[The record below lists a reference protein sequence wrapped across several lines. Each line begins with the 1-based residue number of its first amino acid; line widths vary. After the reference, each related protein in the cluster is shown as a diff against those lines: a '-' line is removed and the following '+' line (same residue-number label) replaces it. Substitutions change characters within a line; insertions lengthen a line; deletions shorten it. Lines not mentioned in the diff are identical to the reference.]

1 MSGPLSNR
9 LADLAERAGEA
20 ARAYRRGS
28 IDAIGAYLEAGALLA
43 EARGECRRG
52 EWGAVLARAG
62 IAERT
67 GRLMVQ
73 AAKVARELGADAAA
87 VHDAGGVQAF
97 IAAAVAVAVE
107 KPALNAGIEA
117 PEPAGSAPV
126 AHGPAPRRGRTPRRA
141 RQSAPPG
148 RREGATAPADAGG
161 AGERWPMRGL
171 RRAGRGP
178 DTVRAVSDSGRG
190 RGGGPAPA
198 SGGPSRAPGR
208 DRGGGRGGGR
218 RGPWTVGGGRGAAR
232 DRGGG
237 AEATGGEGAIRAG
250 EGAWSVT
257 ASVARD
263 VNAVSRTPS

>member
-190 RGGGPAPA
+190 RGGERRPE
-198 SGGPSRAPGR
+198 SRAWPGSR
-208 DRGGGRGGGR
+208 RRSRRRPARAVDCRRRTWSGSRPRRRSRGYRRRRRHTGR
-218 RGPWTVGGGRGAAR
+218 RGSLERHSIRG
-232 DRGGG
+232 
-237 AEATGGEGAIRAG
+237 
-250 EGAWSVT
+250 
-257 ASVARD
+257 
-263 VNAVSRTPS
+263 P